1 MPSLLSQSLSAIG
14 LRVLGSGVSYLSLV
28 LAARWLAPPDYGHFG
43 AVLGVVT
50 LLAAVAS
57 LGMPLILLRY
67 LAQYRVS
74 GDPGLAA
81 AIIGHARRLSLGCS
95 GALALAG
102 LAVALAASGPR
113 AVTLGLGLV
122 LLPPFVL
129 VEVNGAVLR
138 AGGRIVA
145 ALAPRDILWRLA
157 LIPLAAMVGA
167 ALPATAQ
174 IVPFLALSA
183 AVLWACALWQALA
196 ARGQSAGAVPVP
208 ATVRREWRGVAGR
221 VWLTNVAAVGI
232 SNIDVVLVG
241 LIFSP
246 AQTGLYFAAS
256 RTAGLASFTLNAVAL
271 VIAPRVARSFHA
283 GDRPAL
289 RRDLRIGA
297 TLAFLPALAS
307 FLAFALFGGPILE
320 LFGPGFAAMRAELIL
335 LAAGQLV
342 NGLTGSCGILL
353 NMSGREGLHAAI
365 SIIWLALSVVAALA
379 GALLAGTVGVAAGM
393 LGAVAG
399 LNLSLWCAAR
409 RVTGED
415 TSVLAWIGWKGGPA
429 G

>member
-1 MPSLLSQSLSAIG
+1 MASLLSQSVSAIG
-14 LRVLGSGVSYLSLV
+14 LRVLGSGASYLSLV
-28 LAARWLAPPDYGHFG
+28 LAARWLAPPDYGHFS

-50 LLAAVAS
+50 LLAAVAA
-57 LGMPLILLRY
+57 LGMPIILLRY

-74 GDPGLAA
+74 GDTDLSG
-81 AIIGHARRLSLGCS
+81 AIIRQSRRVTLACS
-95 GALALAG
+95 GALALVG
-102 LAVALAASGPR
+102 LLVALSTSDPR

-138 AGGRIVA
+138 AEGKIVA
-145 ALAPRDILWRLA
+145 ALAPRDILWRLC
-157 LIPLAAMVGA
+157 LIPVAAVIGGS
-167 ALPATAQ
+167 LPAGAQ
-174 IVPFLALSA
+174 IVPYLSA
-183 AVLWACALWQALA
+183 AAALLWACAAGQALMAGREMRRGA
-196 ARGQSAGAVPVP
+196 APP
-208 ATVRREWRGVAGR
+208 DVRREWRLVAGR

-246 AQTGLYFAAS
+246 VQTGLYFAAS

-297 TLAFLPALAS
+297 TLAFVPALMS
-307 FLAFALFGGPILE
+307 FLAFVIFGGPILE
-320 LFGPGFAAMRAELIL
+320 LFGPGFAEMRVELIL
-335 LAAGQLV
+335 LALGQLV
-342 NGLTGSCGILL
+342 NGLTGGCGILL

-365 SIIWLALSVVAALA
+365 SMAFLVLSVVAALA
-379 GALLAGTVGVAAGM
+379 GAMLNGTVGVAAGM
-393 LGAVAG
+393 LCAVSG
-399 LNLSLWCAAR
+399 LNLTLWWAAR

-415 TSVLAWIGWKGGPA
+415 TSVLAWFSQRSVA
-429 G
+429 